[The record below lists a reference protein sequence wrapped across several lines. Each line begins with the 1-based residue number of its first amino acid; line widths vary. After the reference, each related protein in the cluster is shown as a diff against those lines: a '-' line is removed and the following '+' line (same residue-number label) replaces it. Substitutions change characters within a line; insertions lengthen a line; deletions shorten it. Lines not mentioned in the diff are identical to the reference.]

1 MNGRRS
7 AANSTKAAKPACGC
21 RRPRCMPPA
30 PTDTPMPTGSPGKI
44 PRDASLRAAEPALVR
59 RGQGIRR
66 QVSRDGD
73 HRDPGVSRTPRRP
86 GCSHAARPPAR
97 GHQRADPGHPVR
109 GGARRRPDPQRG
121 RAGAHGPGATGRVPE
136 PVGNRTT
143 AGASPPWRVSAVAGD
158 ALAAKDAASHCGSE
172 RVEWQGGHAGC
183 QRERHGPWMNHDPG
197 PTALPRFSP
206 ELQDAISH
214 RGSGRGRELRLD
226 RDEHRAGVH
235 HEIDLRT
242 GGGSPEVY
250 VGDPVPQCASVF
262 TTSMRTAVSK
272 IAPPMGPAAAC
283 SGSFNPKTAQRKSRR
298 SSSTLPLC
306 QYMDE
311 TVTPESLVLRASQDR
326 RPMSTVERPLG
337 RAEIEVRAKA
347 TRRFHPRLQAEDRSG
362 G

>member
-1 MNGRRS
+1 MQ
-7 AANSTKAAKPACGC
+7 
-21 RRPRCMPPA
+21 
-30 PTDTPMPTGSPGKI
+30 
-44 PRDASLRAAEPALVR
+44 RALQHGA
-59 RGQGIRR
+59 
-66 QVSRDGD
+66 
-73 HRDPGVSRTPRRP
+73 TN
-86 GCSHAARPPAR
+86 
-97 GHQRADPGHPVR
+97 RADPGHPVR

-143 AGASPPWRVSAVAGD
+143 AGGKPSLAGVSGGGGCLGLQARGLPLWFRARRMAGRSRRVPEGASRSLDEPRTPARRPCRG
-158 ALAAKDAASHCGSE
+158 LAA
-172 RVEWQGGHAGC
+172 
-183 QRERHGPWMNHDPG
+183 
-197 PTALPRFSP
+197 F
-206 ELQDAISH
+206 QDAISH